1 MEILIESDDDRANAF
16 LEALKRK
23 KPENAEV
30 EDIRVE
36 DYDGRV
42 MGTESYYRYL
52 TAMQLAKIA
61 TYGGKMLEKQ
71 ELMVEKQ
78 NTMLGKNCHLDKTN
92 ELLERRFERLEEEIE
107 RIKKALIK
115 AGIDV

>member
-1 MEILIESDDDRANAF
+1 
-16 LEALKRK
+16 
-23 KPENAEV
+23 
-30 EDIRVE
+30 
-36 DYDGRV
+36 

-61 TYGGKMLEKQ
+61 TYGGKMLE
-71 ELMVEKQ
+71 

>member
-1 MEILIESDDDRANAF
+1 MEILIESDDDGANAF

-23 KPENAEV
+23 KPENAED
-30 EDIRVE
+30 DIRVE

-71 ELMVEKQ
+71 ELM
-78 NTMLGKNCHLDKTN
+78 
-92 ELLERRFERLEEEIE
+92 LE
-107 RIKKALIK
+107 K
-115 AGIDV
+115 AG